1 MRSNRVIKIQINYAL
16 LLQPVLILLGSYDVY
31 ILVLLLL
38 GLRVYIP
45 PKRHNV
51 SHSNFLCQMSKF
63 SKLTWRFLYMTWK
76 WSSIR
81 GLGMSLNSSS
91 LNSCPKYRFLK
102 NSKFI
107 SAFFKLSFVIFANC
121 KLKSIFSSDVDVHY
135 ISVNVYIRLSFCS
148 GFHFERNIRTSKSRN
163 LRSVSIYR
171 IFGFWWW
178 KSKRATRVM
187 SAKATHCE

>member
-51 SHSNFLCQMSKF
+51 SHSNFLCQMSKLL
-63 SKLTWRFLYMTWK
+63 KLTWRFLYMTWK

-102 NSKFI
+102 NGKFI
-107 SAFFKLSFVIFANC
+107 SAFYKLSFVIYTNC
-121 KLKSIFSSDVDVHY
+121 KLKSKFSSDVHCKCLQ
-135 ISVNVYIRLSFCS
+135 SPFFSFWTEHSNVKITQSTHHLDLSHLSSLWVLAVLLAKRQATEGVGEGDACALRL
-148 GFHFERNIRTSKSRN
+148 I
-163 LRSVSIYR
+163 L
-171 IFGFWWW
+171 
-178 KSKRATRVM
+178 
-187 SAKATHCE
+187 